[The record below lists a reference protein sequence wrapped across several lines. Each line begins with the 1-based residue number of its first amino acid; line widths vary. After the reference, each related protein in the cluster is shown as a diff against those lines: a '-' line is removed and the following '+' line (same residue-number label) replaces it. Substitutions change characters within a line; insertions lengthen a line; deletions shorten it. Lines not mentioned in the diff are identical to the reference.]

1 MDWEKTY
8 KEYLGYSKEKLIE
21 IGKENGQKLIETMDK
36 MYGDQ
41 DKSFAAFMKIYG
53 TFVAID
59 LDVKE
64 EEYNIFRTITG
75 VDSSYLE
82 FVDACKQSYDFDVI
96 KEVDY
101 LVDHNKEIKLL
112 VNDLGLA
119 ICAYD
124 GEITDEEKALIE
136 RYWN

>member
-1 MDWEKTY
+1 MNFEQKY
-8 KEYLGYSKEKLIE
+8 KEYLSYSKEKLIE
-21 IGKENGQKLIETMDK
+21 IGKKNGKKLIETMDT
-36 MYGDQ
+36 MYGDK
-41 DKSFAAFMKIYG
+41 DKSFAVFMKLYG

-59 LDVKE
+59 LDVNE
-64 EEYNIFRTITG
+64 EEYNMFKMITG

-82 FVDACKQSYDFDVI
+82 FVDACRQSYDFDVI

-101 LVDHNKEIKLL
+101 IVDHNSEIKLL

-124 GEITDEEKALIE
+124 GKITNEEKALIE